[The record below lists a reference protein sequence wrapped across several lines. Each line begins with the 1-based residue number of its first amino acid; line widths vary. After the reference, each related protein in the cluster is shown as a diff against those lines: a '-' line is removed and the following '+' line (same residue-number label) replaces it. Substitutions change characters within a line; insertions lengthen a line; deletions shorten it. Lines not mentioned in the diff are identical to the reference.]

1 MTDSNFTVSG
11 EDLSDIFS
19 SGLDEEVTE
28 YKVGNA
34 NLKYRTYGSRHN
46 LKKSNFVTNFL
57 INDVDLVNTFEQEII
72 DSLTGTYG
80 THFNMIPVT
89 NGCLLLMVNSC
100 TITFK
105 ITHVNITAYIVGG
118 GGGGGGSKD
127 SNAGGGGGG
136 GGVLVQS
143 GTARNIKKV
152 QFTLG
157 SGGNGGAT
165 NNSGSNGTVSTYKT
179 TNTDDT
185 TKTFTALGG
194 GGGGRGKSDGLDG
207 ANGGGHGSYSN
218 DSPSV
223 GAGEIATN
231 IAIANTAYAADGVT
245 LNCGNKG
252 GSGQKN
258 DDSNGS
264 GGGGGGVNGVGGT
277 NNNGGTNKG
286 GDAYTVTIGGYT
298 FHLGGG
304 GGGGGGLNYGGGNGG
319 ASGGNGGSGV
329 NGEDLTAGN
338 ASEGLVT
345 GTTVYGFGGGGGG
358 RGNANIDGNAGPG
371 GAGGN
376 GCCLLHIINSNVTFP

>member
-1 MTDSNFTVSG
+1 MASNFTVND

-19 SGLDEEVTE
+19 YGLDEEVTE
-28 YKVGNA
+28 YKSGGA
-34 NLKYRTYGSRHN
+34 NLKYREYGSRHN

-57 INDVDLVNTFEQEII
+57 IKDDDLVNTFEQEII
-72 DSLTGTYG
+72 HSHTGTYG
-80 THFNMIPVT
+80 TDFNMIPVT

-143 GTARNIKKV
+143 GTARNIKQV
-152 QFTLG
+152 QFILG

-165 NNSGSNGTVSTYKT
+165 DNSGSNGTVSTYKT
-179 TNTDDT
+179 KNTDGT
-185 TKTFTALGG
+185 VETFLALGG
-194 GGGGRGKSDGLDG
+194 GGGGCGKESGLDG
-207 ANGGGHGSYSN
+207 ANGGGHGSYSYN
-218 DSPSV
+218 SPSV
-223 GAGEIATN
+223 GQGESTAN
-231 IAIANTAYAADGVT
+231 IAVLNNLYSSDGVT
-245 LNCGNKG
+245 LICGNNG
-252 GSGQKN
+252 GSGQKSG
-258 DDSNGS
+258 DSNGA

-277 NNNGGTNKG
+277 SNGGA
-286 GDAYTVTIGGYT
+286 AYTVTIGGYT
-298 FHLGGG
+298 FYLGGG
-304 GGGGGGLNYGGGNGG
+304 GGGGGGLNYGGGTAGSG
-319 ASGGNGGSGV
+319 GGNGGSGV
-329 NGEDLTAGN
+329 NEPKSFPAGN

-345 GTTVYGFGGGGGG
+345 GTTTVYGFGGGGGG
-358 RGNANIDGNAGPG
+358 RGNANMIGNAGPG